1 MYVQE
6 VLTLMFLRRT
16 YTVFKSVF
24 ICKLKIGGR
33 WESQIRGS
41 LISVYIPSTFRGYFL
56 PQISQIY
63 TDYLSPTHI
72 YIFEHETRRRPT
84 DQREVIS
91 RISRIIPP
99 PLSCSE
105 ANNKIRGIPC
115 ARNQFNQSYPY
126 SKIKSVLIR
135 GIRGRIINLWETK

>member
-6 VLTLMFLRRT
+6 VLALIFLRRT

-24 ICKLKIGGR
+24 ICKLKIDGR

-72 YIFEHETRRRPT
+72 YMNTRLVE
-84 DQREVIS
+84 D
-91 RISRIIPP
+91 
-99 PLSCSE
+99 PL
-105 ANNKIRGIPC
+105 
-115 ARNQFNQSYPY
+115 
-126 SKIKSVLIR
+126 
-135 GIRGRIINLWETK
+135 TKGK

>member
-6 VLTLMFLRRT
+6 VLILMFLRRT

-24 ICKLKIGGR
+24 ICKLKIDGR

-41 LISVYIPSTFRGYFL
+41 LISVYIPWIFSPTDL
-56 PQISQIY
+56 

-91 RISRIIPP
+91 RIIPP
-99 PLSCSE
+99 P
-105 ANNKIRGIPC
+105 
-115 ARNQFNQSYPY
+115 
-126 SKIKSVLIR
+126 
-135 GIRGRIINLWETK
+135 